1 MIFYSE
7 IYHSEAIPQELF
19 RQMRVQCLI
28 RGGILTKRQG
38 GRNFILTFRKDEA
51 SRVT

>member
-28 RGGILTKRQG
+28 RGGGTGSGDTANIFNMQP
-38 GRNFILTFRKDEA
+38 
-51 SRVT
+51 